1 MKKGKVKFFDTKKGY
16 GFIYPENGGKDV
28 YIHVSELERAGY
40 RDLDVG
46 DNICYELKT
55 NKKGKEQ
62 AVNIKI
68 I

>member
-1 MKKGKVKFFDTKKGY
+1 MKFFDTKKGY
-16 GFIYPENGGKDV
+16 GFIYPENSGKDV

-55 NKKGKEQ
+55 NKKGEEQ

>member
-1 MKKGKVKFFDTKKGY
+1 MGLFTRKMVAKMY
-16 GFIYPENGGKDV
+16 IYMKDV